1 MQPINLALQTTFA
14 ELIERC
20 LDASFDQDFDEQGQF
35 VKVTSK
41 GRDYWYFQKYQDGG
55 RKRRYVGPA
64 IEPEITNR
72 VEKFKELKA
81 DFKERREIVRA
92 LSQVLPRP
100 DALTGN
106 IVEALWKAGFFRQGG
121 VLVGTAA
128 FQAYAGLL
136 GSKLPSTS
144 IMAQEADFAQFKAN
158 SDVVDDSM
166 PPILEV
172 LRDVD
177 ESFKPVP
184 NQDPGSVTVFVN
196 DNRYRVEFL
205 IPNSGSDKYQGKAA
219 DMPSLGGARATP
231 LRFLDFL
238 IKDPVWS
245 AVLHRGGT
253 PVRVPDPARYAV
265 HKLIVSTRR
274 HEGSFAKADKDV
286 IQAGI
291 LIEALSK
298 RRSFEL
304 GEALALAEENGPKWK
319 SAVERAAKSLDE
331 KKRYLLQMAR
341 DDFAKCA

>member
-20 LDASFDQDFDEQGQF
+20 LDASFDQEFDEQGHF

-64 IEPEITNR
+64 IEPEITDR

-81 DFKERREIVRA
+81 DFKERREMVRA

-106 IVEALWKAGFFRQGG
+106 IVEALWKAGFFRLRG
-121 VLVGTAA
+121 VLVGTVA
-128 FQAYAGLL
+128 FHTYAGLL
-136 GSKLPSTS
+136 GLKLPSSS
-144 IMAQEADFAQFKAN
+144 IMTQGADFAQFKAI
-158 SDVVDDSM
+158 SDAVDDSM
-166 PPILEV
+166 PPILDV
-172 LRDVD
+172 LRSVD
-177 ESFKPVP
+177 DSFKPVANP
-184 NQDPGSVTVFVN
+184 DPRSVTAFVN
-196 DNRYRVEFL
+196 DDRYRVDFL
-205 IPNSGSDKYQGKAA
+205 TPNRGSDKHKVKPA
-219 DMPSLGGARATP
+219 DMPALGGVRATP
-231 LRFLDFL
+231 LWFLDFL

-253 PVRVPDPARYAV
+253 PVRVPDPARFAV
-265 HKLIVSTRR
+265 HKMIVSTHR
-274 HEGSFAKADKDV
+274 HDRKFARADKDL

-304 GEALALAEENGPKWK
+304 GEALVLAEKNGPKWK
-319 SAVERAAKSLDE
+319 SAVEQGAATLDE
-331 KKRYLLQMAR
+331 KKLNLLQKAR
-341 DDFAKCA
+341 DDFAKGA